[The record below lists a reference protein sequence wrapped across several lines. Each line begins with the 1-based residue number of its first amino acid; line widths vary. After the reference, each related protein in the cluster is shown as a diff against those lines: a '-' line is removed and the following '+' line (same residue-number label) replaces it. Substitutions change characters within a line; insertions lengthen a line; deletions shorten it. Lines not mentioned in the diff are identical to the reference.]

1 MTNEHKQIAIAMSQL
16 REAYILLN
24 ELLPHNGKQERLQGA
39 GEDYTSKRIL
49 KVVTDVFGI
58 DPLIKGR
65 KQNVVYSR
73 HAYRYLLRKH
83 TLRSMQS
90 IAALTSC
97 EDHTVVIRSIH
108 AVNDLLATDKNFAY
122 LITKCEE
129 LI

>member
-1 MTNEHKQIAIAMSQL
+1 MNNQQIHITRIMSQL
-16 REAYILLN
+16 REAYMLLN
-24 ELLPHNGKQERLQGA
+24 ELLPQGQKQEQMSGI

-49 KVVTDVFGI
+49 KAVITVFEI

-65 KQNVVYSR
+65 KQNVIYAR

-83 TLRSMQS
+83 TMRSMQS
-90 IAALTSC
+90 IAQLTLC

-108 AVNDLLATDKNFAY
+108 AVNDLITTDPNFAK
-122 LITKCEE
+122 LITKCNE